1 MAKKDKVIKE
11 EVVEEKVVEEVAEE
25 SEDDYSTKLMPDGR
39 KFKVYPD
46 CKEVEMKE

>member
-11 EVVEEKVVEEVAEE
+11 EVVEEVAEE

-46 CKEVEMKE
+46 GKEVEIKE

>member
-11 EVVEEKVVEEVAEE
+11 EVVEKVAEE
-25 SEDDYSTKLMPDGR
+25 SEDDYSTKFMPDGR

-46 CKEVEMKE
+46 GREVEIKE